1 MNAYKFFSLAALTGF
16 CLVASPSLARSNGP
30 GPSFSCEQAR
40 EGSVED
46 MICSDADLSRQ
57 DRVMATAYS
66 DARAA
71 VRGSEGLG
79 ELMSTQQAWLRER
92 ANCINLRT
100 QKGLCV
106 EFTTK
111 DRIEVLWQWKE
122 LRQNPNRQNPNRTQP
137 SKTGT
142 NTSSRPPQ
150 GPSFNCAN
158 ARTSVERKI
167 CADRDLSR
175 HDRQVASLYA
185 QQLRLVSSNPN
196 HTRFVQADQRDFI
209 TNRNRCDR
217 RPQVISA
224 CLTVAY
230 ENRIMR
236 LEELIE
242 EIRARP

>member
-1 MNAYKFFSLAALTGF
+1 MNALKLLSFAALMSLTATASSSLAQSSSA
-16 CLVASPSLARSNGP
+16 
-30 GPSFSCEQAR
+30 GPSFSCRLAP
-40 EGSVED
+40 EGGVEE
-46 MICSDADLSRQ
+46 MICRDSALSLQ

-66 DARAA
+66 RARAA

-79 ELMSTQQAWLRER
+79 ELIETQQAWLRER
-92 ANCINLRT
+92 AACMNLRMP
-100 QKGLCV
+100 KGFCI
-106 EFTTK
+106 ETRTK
-111 DRIEVLWQWKE
+111 DRIELLEEWAQVGM
-122 LRQNPNRQNPNRTQP
+122 NPKRAQP

-158 ARTSVERKI
+158 ARTSVERTI

-175 HDRQVASLYA
+175 QDRQVASLYA
-185 QQLRLVSSNPN
+185 QHLRLVSSNPN
-196 HTRFVQADQRDFI
+196 HTRFAQTDQRDFI

-230 ENRIMR
+230 ENRVMR

-242 EIRARP
+242 EVRSRP